1 MFSQQAFI
9 LTICNV
15 IILVAV
21 ILSMFVLKKS
31 QATDPSKVKTIL
43 KNISVLVMFIII
55 MLLQVYS
62 LNCMVY
68 GNCQLW
74 SWILTSFAIF
84 GTLGYIGFFAYLS
97 MSANQVKSSLKDIIK
112 PDNMTS
118 TTTMTPL
125 P

>member
-9 LTICNV
+9 LTVCNV

-31 QATDPSKVKTIL
+31 QTTDPNKVKTVF
-43 KNISVLVMFIII
+43 KNISVLIMFIII
-55 MLLQVYS
+55 MMLQVYS

-97 MSANQVKSSLKDIIK
+97 MSANQVQTSLKDIIK
-112 PDNMTS
+112 PE
-118 TTTMTPL
+118 TMSSSPL